1 MPETERV
8 GSIEIEQDLDFQRR
22 SWTIQ
27 RVSWI
32 VMLLIASAGLL
43 GVFGGGVVAGATA
56 GDRNEL
62 AVDYERMVRMSGS
75 EKLGISFGERTP
87 RSGTTVSLWLDRE
100 WLSRHK
106 VRAIVP
112 EPESTSVAADRVT
125 YHFSAKPG
133 VLPSRVEFDLETM
146 AFGSLHGKAG
156 IPGGSTVTFN
166 QFSYP

>member
-1 MPETERV
+1 M
-8 GSIEIEQDLDFQRR
+8 
-22 SWTIQ
+22 
-27 RVSWI
+27 
-32 VMLLIASAGLL
+32 MLLFAVAGLM
-43 GVFGGGVVAGATA
+43 GVFGGGVLANATA
-56 GDRNEL
+56 GDRSEL
-62 AVDYERMVRMSGS
+62 EIAYERLVRMSGS
-75 EKLGISFGERTP
+75 EKLGISFGERVS
-87 RSGTTVSLWLDRE
+87 RSGSTVSVWLDRE

-133 VLPSRVEFDLETM
+133 AFPSKVEFDLETT
-146 AFGSLHGKAG
+146 AFGSIYGKAG

>member
-22 SWTIQ
+22 SWTVQ

-32 VMLLIASAGLL
+32 VMLLIAAAGLL
-43 GVFGGGVVAGATA
+43 GVFGGGVVADATA

-62 AVDYERMVRMSGS
+62 LVDYERLVRMSGA
-75 EKLGISFGERTP
+75 EKLAISFGERAP
-87 RSGTTVSLWLDRE
+87 RAGATVSLWLDRE

-106 VRAIVP
+106 VHAIVP
-112 EPESTSVAADRVT
+112 EPESTSVSADRVT
-125 YHFSAKPG
+125 YHFTAKPG
-133 VLPSRVEFDLETM
+133 APPSKVEFDLETM
-146 AFGSLHGKAG
+146 AFGSIRGKAG